1 MLVITVQ
8 TNHTPNT
15 HTLKMN
21 SRAQH
26 SPYLPKWTR
35 DVRCTQTQSYGN
47 VEKAIKCVVLIFLAK
62 MRYLSSLLTLCI
74 LDDDSIERTAEQ
86 TFLIT
91 FRFAASRL
99 LTIYLSISLS
109 LIYLFFVVAKYILH
123 RMQCIEIQFHMFMF
137 IYTQFESSDL
147 LLFQLLKDFFQTFGW
162 IEIKTSFV
170 EMENRQSGCF
180 HINIIKQN
188 NRWIL
193 DNLQRKRIH
202 GFSDSL
208 ETFAVVTTALFS
220 IEHVYN
226 LFEHMIAW
234 KFTIRTRIAH
244 KSTQTR
250 TNESIRTHYAY

>member
-62 MRYLSSLLTLCI
+62 MRYLLSLLTLCI
-74 LDDDSIERTAEQ
+74 LDDDSIERSAEQ

-109 LIYLFFVVAKYILH
+109 LIYLFFVVAKYMNAMHWNTIPYVYIYSI
-123 RMQCIEIQFHMFMF
+123 RIEWFVVVPTFERLFPNIWMNGNKNQFRRNGEPS
-137 IYTQFESSDL
+137 I
-147 LLFQLLKDFFQTFGW
+147 W
-162 IEIKTSFV
+162 
-170 EMENRQSGCF
+170 
-180 HINIIKQN
+180 
-188 NRWIL
+188 
-193 DNLQRKRIH
+193 
-202 GFSDSL
+202 
-208 ETFAVVTTALFS
+208 LFS
-220 IEHVYN
+220 Y
-226 LFEHMIAW
+226 
-234 KFTIRTRIAH
+234 
-244 KSTQTR
+244 
-250 TNESIRTHYAY
+250 